1 MSEIRAPGGGRQKA
15 NMAVGDP
22 NIKRKPNCPK
32 ELLNNDQHAI
42 DAWHSNLEIMIE
54 RKSFSAE
61 DTPHLINYCNAISK
75 VIKIE
80 AQLDDVSKFVDVA
93 GTGGL
98 KVHPLVTA
106 HNIFTN
112 QSLKLADRLGL
123 TPMARA
129 RIMSGGGKSE
139 DEDNEFD
146 EF

>member
-1 MSEIRAPGGGRQKA
+1 MAEIRAPGGGRQKGG
-15 NMAVGDP
+15 MAVGDP
-22 NIKRKPNCPK
+22 NIKGKPKCPK
-32 ELLNNDQHAI
+32 ELLNHDEHAI
-42 DAWHSNLEIMIE
+42 DAWHSNLAIMFE

-61 DTPHLINYCNAISK
+61 DIPHLVNYCNAISK

-80 AQLDDVSKFVDVA
+80 AELTDTSKFVDVA

-129 RIMSGGGKSE
+129 RFMCGGGKSE
-139 DEDNEFD
+139 DEENEFA